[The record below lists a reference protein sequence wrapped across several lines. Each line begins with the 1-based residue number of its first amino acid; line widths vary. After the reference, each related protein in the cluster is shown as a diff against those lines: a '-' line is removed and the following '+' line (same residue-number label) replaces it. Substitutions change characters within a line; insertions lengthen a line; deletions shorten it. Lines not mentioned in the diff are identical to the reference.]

1 MGDWCRSASDHVI
14 GNAPKLSAAKQAL
27 LREVVSKYLAEDAER
42 LLLESPDRWLS
53 PVRVR
58 VRDAVGEELAATGFD
73 ANYAPTARGEM
84 LESIIDFLNRLE
96 FGPKAS

>member
-1 MGDWCRSASDHVI
+1 MS
-14 GNAPKLSAAKQAL
+14 NAPKLSAEKQAL
-27 LREVVSKYLAEDAER
+27 LREVVVKYLATDAER
-42 LLLESPDRWLS
+42 LLREPPEMWLS
-53 PVRVR
+53 PLRAR

-73 ANYAPTARGEM
+73 ESYAPTPRGTM